1 MGRKA
6 GKIALGLGLLTGA
19 VAGLLFAPEE
29 GKKIRKKIAA
39 GDTTGLLDDI
49 KMMGHE
55 IKEMAIEI
63 ANHPPVLEA
72 IDKAKDKAADVADM
86 KREELDKLLANANK
100 KAEKFKQAAA
110 KYVKE
115 QKALL
120 DKKMKKKG
128 AKKTAKKRKTAA
140 KKSTPSAAPKAAPKT
155 TKRSTKKK

>member
-39 GDTTGLLDDI
+39 GDTEGLLDDLQS
-49 KMMGHE
+49 MGHE
-55 IKEMAIEI
+55 IKDMAVDL
-63 ANHPPVLEA
+63 ASKPSVLEA
-72 IDKAKDKAADVADM
+72 VDRAKDKAAEVADM
-86 KREELDKLLANANK
+86 QREELDQILKDANK
-100 KAEKFKQAAA
+100 KAEKFKKAAA

-120 DKKMKKKG
+120 DKKYKKKKKKKPAKRKI
-128 AKKTAKKRKTAA
+128 AKK
-140 KKSTPSAAPKAAPKT
+140 KAAPKKKT
-155 TKRSTKKK
+155 TKKKTTKKKK